1 MAGTAK
7 GKSTEDFPPLPGKP
21 DIGQASP
28 SPAAQSTQDVLMQ
41 QILIMQ
47 KQQGELLEMQR
58 QQAEEHRLLRD
69 ELQRQA
75 QINVELE
82 AKVAAKPG
90 TSDPDAVAKTA
101 EQLLERRRKLEY
113 VPAASI
119 NPFPPRPATLTSR
132 MPQLYDLH
140 GSKTYDALSKK
151 SNFSMKYECMV
162 LAPALSYLH
171 DVVNEC
177 NETLDV
183 NEDCGLSK
191 SEWQKRFHAVTN
203 SVHGVY
209 ALLCNR
215 WTMLE
220 LRGQLEQE
228 PGSSQRG
235 GSDALRA
242 KLQFVEDRVYQ
253 AADGVVADE
262 VLQQWLNDFDK
273 NRGKAML
280 SLTAKNAANAE
291 PRVVNPRDR
300 DQRWK
305 DRKKYEEKDGKKP
318 TEKGGKGRA
327 ESPRPMCDVRAA
339 TPSSATA
346 LSGRWAG
353 KTHRATAGETAE
365 GSMARGGR
373 QFRGDA
379 MDYSRGEVEV
389 EARASASVRP
399 RGVTEGCYAAAA
411 GVVGRGEGEAATERC
426 LDESDEKISCFSRFF
441 SAETGYE
448 QVETG
453 GGLPMAEPVVCE
465 KSREDGDAEE
475 TKETGETG
483 RLVLQLRP
491 PGRFSCAWDP
501 SGLSTIHAVRPARGP
516 ASMFS
521 DAVRMERR
529 SAGVLQVLR
538 QRWSVRRRTGGAGGD
553 ANRHSGMRV
562 LPYMDDFLVLVD
574 SQREG
579 FLRREKVQLV
589 LHRLG
594 LRRNEKKGQWEP
606 TQVVEHLGLEVDLKL
621 GQFRVTERRVHKI
634 HTKAKEILCDAA
646 RNPRE
651 TQLGSKGKNLAC
663 SSGGL
668 RMVVQAAC
676 DEQVERAQ
684 DLKIPDES
692 EDEMRNWHITYLE
705 LEAVYKTV
713 QAFLLELEGK
723 VVRLYCDNQA
733 VVAMLSHFTSI
744 NSDLMRRMRR
754 LWLLLDLH
762 DIELQA
768 RYIRSEANV
777 WADNLSRCED
787 LDDWRLNRDWFVW
800 ANKQWGPY
808 TVDRFASE
816 ISAQLPRYYAAWK
829 DPKCE
834 GVDSLTYD
842 WRGENNWVNPP
853 WALLDEVAHKLREE
867 GAAAT
872 VVAPYWPGQSWFRE
886 LEALATEVVIMP
898 RYYAAEVRRSSA
910 SCTTAA
916 EVTVGS
922 KIEVFWKDD
931 DCFYPG
937 VVKEFNEDGKAHVLY
952 DDGDEETLDLS
963 EENFKIINNVSELT
977 DEATD
982 ADGENIERISGGD
995 YEEYKRGGAVQNF
1008 LTRSLCERWRAP
1020 TAVAASI
1027 GGDGVAVHRLS
1038 VEGRGIK
1045 SASLQPYLSAIN
1057 NYHED
1062 LRFPRPAKGRSVTRA
1077 VKGMATILAELAV
1090 QEENI
1095 ETQRTW
1101 LPAAHVRR
1109 VHEAAL
1115 SLTPRSPEELQL
1127 LRAFTYVVVAFVTFG
1142 RPDTGTSLSRQHVH
1156 CGDSEFSVVLL
1167 KEKGRRHQPVK
1178 RRLCIPWKGVALLK
1192 ELIEHWEFHRDTAW
1206 NSSEKTQPDAYW
1218 LLPEDPKNFKASVA
1232 NDWIGL
1238 ALSELDCK
1246 PPEGGHFSAHS
1257 TRKGATTCARAVGV
1271 AMEKVCFFGGWSQF
1285 SLAVQHY
1292 IDPTA
1297 LRDTDLDYYFAWL
1310 TWSQ

>member
-1 MAGTAK
+1 MQWITHGVK
-7 GKSTEDFPPLPGKP
+7 LRWKRGPPLPFDHGVSLR
-21 DIGQASP
+21 DA
-28 SPAAQSTQDVLMQ
+28 T
-41 QILIMQ
+41 
-47 KQQGELLEMQR
+47 R
-58 QQAEEHRLLRD
+58 QQQAWLDAEKERLLQNGAWTRATRRSHVSRAFLVPKPGTNKWRLVVD
-69 ELQRQA
+69 FRWLNQWCVKNRVKMETLKKLRR
-75 QINVELE
+75 L
-82 AKVAAKPG
+82 AKPG
-90 TSDPDAVAKTA
+90 DWCFS
-101 EQLLERRRKLEY
+101 
-113 VPAASI
+113 
-119 NPFPPRPATLTSR
+119 F
-132 MPQLYDLH
+132 DLQD
-140 GSKTYDALSKK
+140 G
-151 SNFSMKYECMV
+151 
-162 LAPALSYLH
+162 
-171 DVVNEC
+171 
-177 NETLDV
+177 
-183 NEDCGLSK
+183 
-191 SEWQKRFHAVTN
+191 FHALGI
-203 SVHGVY
+203 HPDFQRFMQFDLQGD
-209 ALLCNR
+209 LLQCSAVPFGWNDAPR
-215 WTMLE
+215 VFCKFVRVMVE
-220 LRGQLEQE
+220 
-228 PGSSQRG
+228 
-235 GSDALRA
+235 ALRSPQA
-242 KLQFVEDRVYQ
+242 AEDRREIKKLR
-253 AADGVVADE
+253 DG
-262 VLQQWLNDFDK
+262 
-273 NRGKAML
+273 
-280 SLTAKNAANAE
+280 
-291 PRVVNPRDR
+291 
-300 DQRWK
+300 
-305 DRKKYEEKDGKKP
+305 
-318 TEKGGKGRA
+318 
-327 ESPRPMCDVRAA
+327 
-339 TPSSATA
+339 SA
-346 LSGRWAG
+346 
-353 KTHRATAGETAE
+353 
-365 GSMARGGR
+365 
-373 QFRGDA
+373 
-379 MDYSRGEVEV
+379 V
-389 EARASASVRP
+389 
-399 RGVTEGCYAAAA
+399 
-411 GVVGRGEGEAATERC
+411 
-426 LDESDEKISCFSRFF
+426 
-441 SAETGYE
+441 
-448 QVETG
+448 
-453 GGLPMAEPVVCE
+453 
-465 KSREDGDAEE
+465 
-475 TKETGETG
+475 
-483 RLVLQLRP
+483 
-491 PGRFSCAWDP
+491 
-501 SGLSTIHAVRPARGP
+501 
-516 ASMFS
+516 
-521 DAVRMERR
+521 
-529 SAGVLQVLR
+529 R
-538 QRWSVRRRTGGAGGD
+538 QRWSVRRRTGGAGEN

-579 FLRREKVQLV
+579 FLRREKVELV

-606 TQVVEHLGLEVDLKL
+606 TQVVAHFGLEETGFLHGTLPIRVL
-621 GQFRVTERRVHKI
+621 GSTSG
-634 HTKAKEILCDAA
+634 AA
-646 RNPRE
+646 LPTGALLRAGGE
-651 TQLGSKGKNLAC
+651 TQLGSKGKDLAG

-684 DLKIPDES
+684 DLEISDES
-692 EDEMRNWHITYLE
+692 EDEMRNWHITHLE
-705 LEAVYKTV
+705 LEAVHKTV
-713 QAFLLELEGK
+713 QAFLQELEGK

-733 VVAMLSHFTSI
+733 VVAMLSHFTSR
-744 NSDLMRRMRR
+744 NPDLMRRMRR

-787 LDDWRLNRDWFVW
+787 LDDWQLNRDWFVW

-898 RYYAAEVRRSSA
+898 RRRDLFTPSRLGGSELLGP
-910 SCTTAA
+910 SNTTASK
-916 EVTVGS
+916 VTVGS

-963 EENFKIINNVSELT
+963 EENFKIINSVSELT
-977 DEATD
+977 DEAAD

-995 YEEYKRGGAVQNF
+995 YEEYKRGGAVQSF
-1008 LTRSLCERWRAP
+1008 LTRSLCERWRSELGPSQLMELATMQRKALLDTTMSNYGPKARRFILFCEQHQRPWLPASEAP
-1020 TAVAASI
+1020 VLLYIASLLK
-1027 GGDGVAVHRLS
+1027 DG
-1038 VEGRGIK
+1038 GIK

-1062 LRFPRPAKGRSVTRA
+1062 LRFPGPAKGRSVTRA
-1077 VKGMATILAELAV
+1077 VKGMAAIQAELAV

-1115 SLTPRSPEELQL
+1115 KLTPRSAEELRL
-1127 LRAFTYVVVAFVTFG
+1127 LRAFAYVVVAFVTFG

-1156 CGDSEFSVVLL
+1156 CGDSEFSVILL
-1167 KEKGRRHQPVK
+1167 KEKGRRHHLVK

-1192 ELIEHWEFHRDTAW
+1192 ELIEHWEFHCDTAW

-1238 ALSELDCK
+1238 ALSELDCR

-1285 SLAVQHY
+1285 SSAVQHY

-1297 LRDTDLDYYFAWL
+1297 LRDTDMDYYFAWL

>member
-1 MAGTAK
+1 M
-7 GKSTEDFPPLPGKP
+7 
-21 DIGQASP
+21 
-28 SPAAQSTQDVLMQ
+28 
-41 QILIMQ
+41 
-47 KQQGELLEMQR
+47 
-58 QQAEEHRLLRD
+58 HD

-90 TSDPDAVAKTA
+90 TSDPDTVAKTA
-101 EQLLERRRKLEY
+101 GQLLERRRKLAY
-113 VPAASI
+113 VPATSI

-151 SNFSMKYECMV
+151 SNSSM
-162 LAPALSYLH
+162 
-171 DVVNEC
+171 N
-177 NETLDV
+177 
-183 NEDCGLSK
+183 
-191 SEWQKRFHAVTN
+191 EWQKRFHAVTD

-209 ALLCNR
+209 TLLCNR

-253 AADGVVADE
+253 APDGVVADE

-291 PRVVNPRDR
+291 TRVVNPRDR

-305 DRKKYEEKDGKKP
+305 DRKKYEEKDG
-318 TEKGGKGRA
+318 
-327 ESPRPMCDVRAA
+327 
-339 TPSSATA
+339 
-346 LSGRWAG
+346 
-353 KTHRATAGETAE
+353 ETAE
-365 GSMARGGR
+365 GSMARSGR

-483 RLVLQLRP
+483 RLAAEDRGEIRRLRD
-491 PGRFSCAWDP
+491 GS
-501 SGLSTIHAVRPARGP
+501 AV
-516 ASMFS
+516 
-521 DAVRMERR
+521 
-529 SAGVLQVLR
+529 R

-634 HTKAKEILCDAA
+634 HTKAKEILCDAVTNRRWIPA
-646 RNPRE
+646 RRLASFTGLCQSVYLAVPAARLYLRE
-651 TQLGSKGKNLAC
+651 LYFVLAEKRSWGAKVKISRAARGDLEWWSRLPVISRWNGRKIWRSPTRAKVHTDSSMTAWGGVLNLKFPAR
-663 SSGGL
+663 GFW
-668 RMVVQAAC
+668 
-676 DEQVERAQ
+676 
-684 DLKIPDES
+684 P
-692 EDEMRNWHITYLE
+692 DEMRNWHITHLE
-705 LEAVYKTV
+705 LEAVCKTV
-713 QAFLLELEGK
+713 QAFLQELEGK

-733 VVAMLSHFTSI
+733 VVAMLSHFTSR
-744 NSDLMRRMRR
+744 NPDLMRRMRR

-768 RYIRSEANV
+768 WYICSEANV
-777 WADNLSRCED
+777 WADNLLRCED

-800 ANKQWGPY
+800 ADKQWGPY

-872 VVAPYWPGQSWFRE
+872 VVAPYGPGQSWFRE

-898 RYYAAEVRRSSA
+898 RRRDLFTPSRLG
-910 SCTTAA
+910 
-916 EVTVGS
+916 GS
-922 KIEVFWKDD
+922 KLLGPSKWDAVMFFIEARPKDD

-937 VVKEFNEDGKAHVLY
+937 VVKEFDEDGKAHVLY

-963 EENFKIINNVSELT
+963 EENFKIINNT

-982 ADGENIERISGGD
+982 ADGENTERISGGD

-1008 LTRSLCERWRAP
+1008 LTRSLCERWRGELGP
-1020 TAVAASI
+1020 SRLTELAVTMQRKALLDTTMSNYGPKARRFSLFCEQHQRPWLPASEATVLLYI
-1027 GGDGVAVHRLS
+1027 ASLLKDG
-1038 VEGRGIK
+1038 GIK

-1062 LRFPRPAKGRSVTRA
+1062 LRSPGPAKGRSVTRA
-1077 VKGMATILAELAV
+1077 VKGMATIQAELAV

-1101 LPAAHVRR
+1101 LPAAH
-1109 VHEAAL
+1109 
-1115 SLTPRSPEELQL
+1115 TGP
-1127 LRAFTYVVVAFVTFG
+1127 
-1142 RPDTGTSLSRQHVH
+1142 GTSLSRQHVH
-1156 CGDSEFSVVLL
+1156 CGDSEVSVVLL
-1167 KEKGRRHQPVK
+1167 KEKGRRHHLVK

-1218 LLPEDPKNFKASVA
+1218 LLPKDPKNFKALVA

-1238 ALSELDCK
+1238 ALSELECR

-1271 AMEKVCFFGGWSQF
+1271 AMEKDPQLRAQGRALLKRQAKISSTPVKIPEDDPQRAALAQKYRNYFAF
-1285 SLAVQHY
+1285 SCPFHGIRPHQILALMRGQGEKVLAVV
-1292 IDPTA
+1292 
-1297 LRDTDLDYYFAWL
+1297 
-1310 TWSQ
+1310 